1 MEFKLLI
8 NISLTFGALA
18 GADESKD
25 LPYGFEGISFLSFVN
40 AVGGNADAC
49 IRSSVLGP
57 VETDDEEDESVEDAE
72 ESTESSFLILIP
84 FKLPMLLY
92 LILHVC
98 VIYYCLYLLL
108 NVMSDAFFVSIRL

>member
-25 LPYGFEGISFLSFVN
+25 LPYGTEGISFLSFVN
-40 AVGGNADAC
+40 AVGGKADAW
-49 IRSSVLGP
+49 INSSVLWS

-84 FKLPMLLY
+84 LELPMCIVSHFTY
-92 LILHVC
+92 MC
-98 VIYYCLYLLL
+98 YLLL
-108 NVMSDAFFVSIRL
+108 LIFIV